1 MESHGSCMCYVG
13 VIMKCFGTACGIYA
27 YHLAVPGMY
36 RKLGFARVLKV
47 QAIELNSLES
57 HSVV

>member
-1 MESHGSCMCYVG
+1 MM
-13 VIMKCFGTACGIYA
+13 CFGTAYGIYA

-36 RKLGFARVLKV
+36 RKLGFVRVLKV
-47 QAIELNSLES
+47 QAFEPNSLES